1 MSIDLEL
8 SQEQELIRKTAAD
21 FFARTCPIPR
31 VRELEASE
39 LGYDP
44 QIWRQMGELD
54 WIALA
59 WPEKWGGAN
68 GTLLDLYP
76 LYLEMGRA
84 IVPSPH
90 LSSAVI
96 AGETLVR
103 SGSDAQRA
111 RLLPHMARGE
121 CVVAPALLEA
131 RGDWGPEGI
140 ELDAAAE
147 GSGFRLQGAKILVP
161 YAHVADEILVAART
175 SRGADGVTLLLVERR
190 TGGVK
195 VERLPNIAGY
205 PLCAVSFDGVRV
217 GRDAVVGE
225 PDRGWAALLPALDRA
240 AVLQCAEIIGAGE
253 KVLEIAVEY
262 AKDRQQFGQP
272 IGRYQAVQYLCS
284 DIAIAGHLGSLLAR
298 QAAWRI
304 DAGLPARREVSLAK
318 AHASDSA
325 QLMVRQAQEV
335 LAGAA
340 FMLENDLQLYTRRAK
355 HWEFNLG
362 DSRWHRDAAI
372 TAIEERSQQRQLAR
386 HA

>member
-1 MSIDLEL
+1 MSIDFEL
-8 SQEQELIRKTAAD
+8 SGEQELIRKTAAD
-21 FFARTCPIPR
+21 VFARSCPIPR
-31 VRELEASE
+31 VRQLEASE

-44 QIWRQMGELD
+44 DLWKRMGELD
-54 WIALA
+54 WIALT
-59 WPEKWGGAN
+59 WPEKWDGAGGA
-68 GTLLDLYP
+68 LLDLYP
-76 LYLEMGRA
+76 IYLEMGRA

-90 LSSAVI
+90 LASAVI

-111 RLLPHMARGE
+111 RLLPRMARGE

-140 ELDAAAE
+140 ELSARSD
-147 GSGFRLQGAKILVP
+147 GSSFVLQGAKILVP

-175 SRGADGVTLLLVERR
+175 SQAADGVTLFLLERSAAGVE
-190 TGGVK
+190 

-205 PLCAVSFDGVRV
+205 PLCALRLDGVRL
-217 GRDAVVGE
+217 GRDAIVGE
-225 PDRGWAALLPALDRA
+225 PERGWAALTPVLDRA
-240 AVLQCAEIIGAGE
+240 AVLQCAEIIGGGE
-253 KVLEIAVEY
+253 KVLDIAVQY
-262 AKDRQQFGQP
+262 AKDRQQFGEP

-304 DAGLPARREVSLAK
+304 DAGLPHRREVSLAK

-362 DSRWHRDAAI
+362 DARWHRDAAI
-372 TAIEERSQQRQLAR
+372 QAIEETHEPPR
-386 HA
+386 H

>member
-1 MSIDLEL
+1 MIDLEL

-21 FFARTCPIPR
+21 YFARACPVAR
-31 VRELEASE
+31 VRELEAGE
-39 LGYDP
+39 PGYDP
-44 QIWRQMGELD
+44 QVWRQMGELD

-59 WPEKWGGAN
+59 WPERWGGAD
-68 GTLLDLYP
+68 GALLDLYP

-90 LSSAVI
+90 LTSAVI

-103 SGSDAQRA
+103 CGSDAQRA
-111 RLLPHMARGE
+111 RILPRMARGE

-140 ELDAAAE
+140 ELEAIADGA
-147 GSGFRLQGAKILVP
+147 GYRLRGAKILVP
-161 YAHVADEILVAART
+161 YAHVADEILVAAR
-175 SRGADGVTLLLVERR
+175 SSKGEDGVTLFLLER
-190 TGGVK
+190 GASGLE

-205 PLCAVSFDGVRV
+205 PLCALRFDGVRA

-240 AVLQCAEIIGAGE
+240 TVLQCAEIVGAGE
-253 KVLEIAVEY
+253 RVLEIAVQY

-284 DIAIAGHLGSLLAR
+284 DIAIAGHLCSLLAR

-304 DAGLPARREVSLAK
+304 DAGLPHRREVSLAK
-318 AHASDSA
+318 ACAGDAA

-372 TAIEERSQQRQLAR
+372 RALEERSQERQLAR
-386 HA
+386 YA